1 MDCKFTALP
10 LQQVALNVRKLSFA
24 KSAHFVAFTSLY
36 LQPTYSS
43 WAAKS
48 KFDYQICSFQKGLVI
63 SNKVN
68 EIHQLQHKD
77 MRPDK
82 C

>member
-48 KFDYQICSFQKGLVI
+48 KFDYQICSFQKEFYHG
-63 SNKVN
+63 
-68 EIHQLQHKD
+68 
-77 MRPDK
+77 K
-82 C
+82 CNLPPRT